1 MQHNLISKVMLIV
14 QILGYFQIFTIT
26 QDPVINLFVQKAF
39 LSMFLLLPCNDY
51 QEVQVQEVWIL

>member
-1 MQHNLISKVMLIV
+1 MQHNLISKVMSIV

-39 LSMFLLLPCNDY
+39 LSIFFITSL
-51 QEVQVQEVWIL
+51 